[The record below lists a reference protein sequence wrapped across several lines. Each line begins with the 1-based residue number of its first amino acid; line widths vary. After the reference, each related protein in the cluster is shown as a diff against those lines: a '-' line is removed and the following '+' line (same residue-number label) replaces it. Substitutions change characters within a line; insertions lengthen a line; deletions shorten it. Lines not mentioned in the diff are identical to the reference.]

1 MTIYRTLSQ
10 KCAPALLLASLSLS
24 ALHGIAQTATPEA
37 VPDTA
42 VSDAAKVNRE
52 SPRYL
57 LMGTNGRS
65 VMAEDFRERFQL
77 IAFGFVSCPDVCPT
91 TLLEMQQVLAAL
103 GDKAKHLQ
111 AIFITID
118 PQRDTLEV
126 LKAYTANF
134 DKRILGL
141 TGSDALVRFAAN
153 NFKVEYTKVQEP
165 GAAPNVYTMDHT
177 AGMFLLGP
185 DGQLLKK
192 FAYRTPVQDIT
203 TQINTWMDENGRL
216 ELSKPKP

>member
-1 MTIYRTLSQ
+1 MTYRTLAS
-10 KCAPALLLASLSLS
+10 KCASSLLLTSLALAAS
-24 ALHGIAQTATPEA
+24 HNYAQTIATVDAPA
-37 VPDTA
+37 SSTA
-42 VSDAAKVNRE
+42 DMATAGRV

-57 LMGTNGRS
+57 LMGTNGRAVRS
-65 VMAEDFRERFQL
+65 EDFRQRFQL

-91 TLLEMQQVLAAL
+91 TLLEMQQVLTAL
-103 GDKAKHLQ
+103 GDQAMHLQ
-111 AIFITID
+111 PIFITID

-141 TGSDALVRFAAN
+141 TGSPELLRFAAD
-153 NFKVEYTKVQEP
+153 NFKVEYARVQEP
-165 GAAPNVYTMDHT
+165 GAGPNVYTMDHT

-192 FAYRTPVQDIT
+192 FGYRTPVQDIT
-203 TQINTWMDENGRL
+203 MQIKTWMDENGRL
-216 ELSKPKP
+216 ELSKPKH